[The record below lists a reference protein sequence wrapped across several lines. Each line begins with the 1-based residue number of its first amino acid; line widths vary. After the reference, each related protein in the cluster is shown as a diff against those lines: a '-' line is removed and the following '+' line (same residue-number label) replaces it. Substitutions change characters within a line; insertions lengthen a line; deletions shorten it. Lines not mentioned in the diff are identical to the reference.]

1 MVPGDA
7 SSVVSVNPAKPLI
20 SVCIPMYNNG
30 ATIERCLRSIL
41 EQEGVEF
48 EIVVVDDDSSDDCAA
63 IAATM
68 LRPGDR
74 LLRNEPRLGLNR
86 NHNKCL
92 EVARG
97 GLIQFVHGD
106 DRLLPGA
113 LQTLSRR
120 FEDPSVGMAF
130 APRRVESDDIKWQQ
144 RYGRVHTRFRKLRD
158 RNHGPSLVLQM
169 VLHGAKENWIG
180 EPTAVMFRRQ
190 LALDA
195 GGFRTD
201 IYQLVDVDFWLRLML
216 RSAVCFVPHELSVRR
231 HTAATETTRVMATR
245 RNVLDRQ
252 RILTWLIVDPLSP
265 NSVRSAA
272 ALWWIPELWLP
283 RMRRSALRQRPRSSE
298 KASLD
303 LYSCGDPNV
312 AQLGDECRVG
322 RVGRSDR
329 HRGYLLANRVAASSR
344 PHGHCR
350 RCAGRCAVR
359 GRVSARWLTR
369 QRRIR
374 PR

>member
-1 MVPGDA
+1 
-7 SSVVSVNPAKPLI
+7 
-20 SVCIPMYNNG
+20 MYNNG

-144 RYGRVHTRFRKLRD
+144 R
-158 RNHGPSLVLQM
+158 
-169 VLHGAKENWIG
+169 
-180 EPTAVMFRRQ
+180 
-190 LALDA
+190 
-195 GGFRTD
+195 
-201 IYQLVDVDFWLRLML
+201 
-216 RSAVCFVPHELSVRR
+216 
-231 HTAATETTRVMATR
+231 
-245 RNVLDRQ
+245 
-252 RILTWLIVDPLSP
+252 
-265 NSVRSAA
+265 
-272 ALWWIPELWLP
+272 
-283 RMRRSALRQRPRSSE
+283 
-298 KASLD
+298 
-303 LYSCGDPNV
+303 
-312 AQLGDECRVG
+312 
-322 RVGRSDR
+322 
-329 HRGYLLANRVAASSR
+329 
-344 PHGHCR
+344 
-350 RCAGRCAVR
+350 
-359 GRVSARWLTR
+359 
-369 QRRIR
+369 
-374 PR
+374 

>member
-144 RYGRVHTRFRKLRD
+144 RYGRGHTRFRQLRD

-272 ALWWIPELWLP
+272 ALWWIPAWLA
-283 RMRRSALRQRPRSSE
+283 MIVE
-298 KASLD
+298 
-303 LYSCGDPNV
+303 V
-312 AQLGDECRVG
+312 AVLG
-322 RVGRSDR
+322 
-329 HRGYLLANRVAASSR
+329 
-344 PHGHCR
+344 P
-350 RCAGRCAVR
+350 
-359 GRVSARWLTR
+359 
-369 QRRIR
+369 QRRTHLKALAPAPFR
-374 PR
+374 EFAHARRQLPMAD

>member
-1 MVPGDA
+1 
-7 SSVVSVNPAKPLI
+7 
-20 SVCIPMYNNG
+20 MYNNG

-86 NHNKCL
+86 HHNKCL

-106 DRLLPGA
+106 DRLLPEPCRHSA
-113 LQTLSRR
+113 DVLRIPVSEWLSPPTGGERR
-120 FEDPSVGMAF
+120 HQVATTVRQGPYPFPQA
-130 APRRVESDDIKWQQ
+130 ARPQPRAVAGLADGIARRE
-144 RYGRVHTRFRKLRD
+144 GKL
-158 RNHGPSLVLQM
+158 
-169 VLHGAKENWIG
+169 IG

-272 ALWWIPELWLP
+272 ALWWIPAWLA
-283 RMRRSALRQRPRSSE
+283 MIVE
-298 KASLD
+298 
-303 LYSCGDPNV
+303 V
-312 AQLGDECRVG
+312 AVLG
-322 RVGRSDR
+322 
-329 HRGYLLANRVAASSR
+329 
-344 PHGHCR
+344 P
-350 RCAGRCAVR
+350 
-359 GRVSARWLTR
+359 
-369 QRRIR
+369 QRRTHLKALAPAPFR
-374 PR
+374 EFAHARRQLPMAD

>member
-106 DRLLPGA
+106 DRLLPEPCRHSA
-113 LQTLSRR
+113 DVLRIPVSEWLSPPTGGERR
-120 FEDPSVGMAF
+120 HQVATTVRQGPYPFPQA
-130 APRRVESDDIKWQQ
+130 ARPQPRAVAGLADGIARRE
-144 RYGRVHTRFRKLRD
+144 GKL
-158 RNHGPSLVLQM
+158 
-169 VLHGAKENWIG
+169 IG

-272 ALWWIPELWLP
+272 ALWWIPAWLAMIVEVAVLGPQRRTREGFGAGPIP
-283 RMRRSALRQRPRSSE
+283 RVRPRP
-298 KASLD
+298 ASTAD
-303 LYSCGDPNV
+303 G
-312 AQLGDECRVG
+312 
-322 RVGRSDR
+322 
-329 HRGYLLANRVAASSR
+329 
-344 PHGHCR
+344 
-350 RCAGRCAVR
+350 
-359 GRVSARWLTR
+359 
-369 QRRIR
+369 
-374 PR
+374 

>member
-106 DRLLPGA
+106 DRLLPEPCRHSA
-113 LQTLSRR
+113 DVLRIPVSEWLS
-120 FEDPSVGMAF
+120 PPTG
-130 APRRVESDDIKWQQ
+130 
-144 RYGRVHTRFRKLRD
+144 
-158 RNHGPSLVLQM
+158 
-169 VLHGAKENWIG
+169 G
-180 EPTAVMFRRQ
+180 E
-190 LALDA
+190 
-195 GGFRTD
+195 
-201 IYQLVDVDFWLRLML
+201 
-216 RSAVCFVPHELSVRR
+216 RR
-231 HTAATETTRVMATR
+231 HQVATTVRQGPYPFPQAARPQPRAVAGLADGIAR
-245 RNVLDRQ
+245 REGK
-252 RILTWLIVDPLSP
+252 IGS
-265 NSVRSAA
+265 
-272 ALWWIPELWLP
+272 
-283 RMRRSALRQRPRSSE
+283 
-298 KASLD
+298 
-303 LYSCGDPNV
+303 
-312 AQLGDECRVG
+312 
-322 RVGRSDR
+322 
-329 HRGYLLANRVAASSR
+329 ANR
-344 PHGHCR
+344 P
-350 RCAGRCAVR
+350 
-359 GRVSARWLTR
+359 
-369 QRRIR
+369 
-374 PR
+374 P

>member
-231 HTAATETTRVMATR
+231 HTAATETHTGDGDSAQRAGPTAHSHLVDRGPVVAQQRSQRRGAVVDTRMAGH
-245 RNVLDRQ
+245 DRGGG
-252 RILTWLIVDPLSP
+252 RART
-265 NSVRSAA
+265 AA
-272 ALWWIPELWLP
+272 ADALEGFGAGPIP
-283 RMRRSALRQRPRSSE
+283 RVRPRP
-298 KASLD
+298 ASTAD
-303 LYSCGDPNV
+303 G
-312 AQLGDECRVG
+312 
-322 RVGRSDR
+322 
-329 HRGYLLANRVAASSR
+329 
-344 PHGHCR
+344 
-350 RCAGRCAVR
+350 
-359 GRVSARWLTR
+359 
-369 QRRIR
+369 
-374 PR
+374 

>member
-86 NHNKCL
+86 HHNKCL

-106 DRLLPGA
+106 DRLLPEPCRHSA
-113 LQTLSRR
+113 DVLRIPVSEWLS
-120 FEDPSVGMAF
+120 
-130 APRRVESDDIKWQQ
+130 PRRVESDDIKWQQ

-169 VLHGAKENWIG
+169 VLHGAKEN
-180 EPTAVMFRRQ
+180 
-190 LALDA
+190 
-195 GGFRTD
+195 
-201 IYQLVDVDFWLRLML
+201 
-216 RSAVCFVPHELSVRR
+216 
-231 HTAATETTRVMATR
+231 
-245 RNVLDRQ
+245 
-252 RILTWLIVDPLSP
+252 
-265 NSVRSAA
+265 
-272 ALWWIPELWLP
+272 
-283 RMRRSALRQRPRSSE
+283 
-298 KASLD
+298 
-303 LYSCGDPNV
+303 
-312 AQLGDECRVG
+312 
-322 RVGRSDR
+322 
-329 HRGYLLANRVAASSR
+329 
-344 PHGHCR
+344 
-350 RCAGRCAVR
+350 
-359 GRVSARWLTR
+359 
-369 QRRIR
+369 
-374 PR
+374 

>member
-180 EPTAVMFRRQ
+180 EPTAVMFRGNWRWTPV
-190 LALDA
+190 
-195 GGFRTD
+195 GFAPIST
-201 IYQLVDVDFWLRLML
+201 
-216 RSAVCFVPHELSVRR
+216 
-231 HTAATETTRVMATR
+231 
-245 RNVLDRQ
+245 
-252 RILTWLIVDPLSP
+252 
-265 NSVRSAA
+265 
-272 ALWWIPELWLP
+272 
-283 RMRRSALRQRPRSSE
+283 SS
-298 KASLD
+298 SMWT
-303 LYSCGDPNV
+303 SGF
-312 AQLGDECRVG
+312 G
-322 RVGRSDR
+322 
-329 HRGYLLANRVAASSR
+329 
-344 PHGHCR
+344 
-350 RCAGRCAVR
+350 
-359 GRVSARWLTR
+359 
-369 QRRIR
+369 
-374 PR
+374 

>member
-1 MVPGDA
+1 
-7 SSVVSVNPAKPLI
+7 
-20 SVCIPMYNNG
+20 MYNNG

-272 ALWWIPELWLP
+272 AICL
-283 RMRRSALRQRPRSSE
+283 S
-298 KASLD
+298 
-303 LYSCGDPNV
+303 SCGP
-312 AQLGDECRVG
+312 
-322 RVGRSDR
+322 
-329 HRGYLLANRVAASSR
+329 
-344 PHGHCR
+344 
-350 RCAGRCAVR
+350 
-359 GRVSARWLTR
+359 T
-369 QRRIR
+369 
-374 PR
+374 

>member
-245 RNVLDRQ
+245 RNVLETAHSHLVDRGPVVAQQ
-252 RILTWLIVDPLSP
+252 RSQRRGAVVDT
-265 NSVRSAA
+265 RMAGHDRGGGRARTAA
-272 ALWWIPELWLP
+272 ADALEGFGAGPIP
-283 RMRRSALRQRPRSSE
+283 RVRPRP
-298 KASLD
+298 ASTAD
-303 LYSCGDPNV
+303 G
-312 AQLGDECRVG
+312 
-322 RVGRSDR
+322 
-329 HRGYLLANRVAASSR
+329 
-344 PHGHCR
+344 
-350 RCAGRCAVR
+350 
-359 GRVSARWLTR
+359 
-369 QRRIR
+369 
-374 PR
+374 

>member
-130 APRRVESDDIKWQQ
+130 AP
-144 RYGRVHTRFRKLRD
+144 
-158 RNHGPSLVLQM
+158 
-169 VLHGAKENWIG
+169 
-180 EPTAVMFRRQ
+180 
-190 LALDA
+190 
-195 GGFRTD
+195 
-201 IYQLVDVDFWLRLML
+201 
-216 RSAVCFVPHELSVRR
+216 
-231 HTAATETTRVMATR
+231 
-245 RNVLDRQ
+245 
-252 RILTWLIVDPLSP
+252 
-265 NSVRSAA
+265 
-272 ALWWIPELWLP
+272 
-283 RMRRSALRQRPRSSE
+283 
-298 KASLD
+298 
-303 LYSCGDPNV
+303 
-312 AQLGDECRVG
+312 
-322 RVGRSDR
+322 
-329 HRGYLLANRVAASSR
+329 
-344 PHGHCR
+344 
-350 RCAGRCAVR
+350 
-359 GRVSARWLTR
+359 
-369 QRRIR
+369 
-374 PR
+374 